1 VHAIVGHEAELEAVE
16 RFLDGVPSGPLALV
30 VEGEAGIG
38 AFDLATLGEALA
50 IFERLGAS
58 AWASRTKSRPSGSKH
73 ERGTSPGFAAAGFGP
88 HSATAGI
95 ALNVRRACQ
104 MPQKT
109 SAMRMGVPVTN
120 EIRTKLPTPLTRS
133 RPRRSPDLARQ

>member
-58 AWASRTKSRPSGSKH
+58 AWGQQDEVTT
-73 ERGTSPGFAAAGFGP
+73 EREQA
-88 HSATAGI
+88 
-95 ALNVRRACQ
+95 
-104 MPQKT
+104 
-109 SAMRMGVPVTN
+109 
-120 EIRTKLPTPLTRS
+120 
-133 RPRRSPDLARQ
+133 